1 MARPC
6 VLVTGASRGLGR
18 AIAVE
23 FAKSGYLVAINYLKQ
38 KQAAL
43 EVLEQIKGAGGD
55 GVVLRFDVRIDSD
68 VEEAVQ
74 QLTREIG
81 GVEVLVNNAGII
93 LDRPLLRLNR
103 EEWDAVIGTNLTGVY
118 CCTRAIIRS
127 WAGKRLAGRIINIT
141 STLAERG
148 NAGQT
153 NYISAKAGV
162 IGFTKAL
169 AREVAHR
176 GITVNAVAPGLIVTD
191 ATAHLPITDLAKTI
205 PIGRPGQPEEVAP
218 LVVFL
223 ASEAA
228 SYITGQVFKI
238 DGGWGI

>member
-1 MARPC
+1 VCTRNGRVARARSC
-6 VLVTGASRGLGR
+6 HCA
-18 AIAVE
+18 AE
-23 FAKSGYLVAINYLKQ
+23 FAKSGYFVAINYLKQ
-38 KQAAL
+38 KQSAL
-43 EVLEQIKGAGGD
+43 EVLEQMKSTGGD

-68 VEEAVQ
+68 AEEAVQ

-81 GVEVLVNNAGII
+81 GVEILVNNAGII

-153 NYISAKAGV
+153 NYISAK
-162 IGFTKAL
+162 
-169 AREVAHR
+169 
-176 GITVNAVAPGLIVTD
+176 NAVAPGLIVTD
-191 ATAHLPITDLAKTI
+191 ATAHLPITDLAKAI

-238 DGGWGI
+238 DGSWGI